1 MLCRVTKVSSTANN
15 KVLFKIRIFPDNLHP
30 VLNYITIYWY
40 RVRPVAG
47 PDGSSRTLVD
57 ARSWRNLGG
66 DRGVR
71 ACVVLLL
78 LVRLFQELLS
88 RRCVR
93 ASSLRGRACGQKR
106 LRARSDSAAA
116 PRNARSTVATS
127 ASWVT
132 STARPWRRARDF
144 SSRTRSRWAAATD
157 PGIGDATLEPS
168 CHRHVL
174 NVMPCSAE

>member
-66 DRGVR
+66 DRAVR
-71 ACVVLLL
+71 VCVLLLL
-78 LVRLFQELLS
+78 LVRLFQVLLS

-116 PRNARSTVATS
+116 PR
-127 ASWVT
+127 
-132 STARPWRRARDF
+132 ARPGPAQGISPVGRPRPPSPTCRRAPLADHLAARLAEAAHV
-144 SSRTRSRWAAATD
+144 RS
-157 PGIGDATLEPS
+157 GDCFRFL
-168 CHRHVL
+168 R
-174 NVMPCSAE
+174 AEQ

>member
-66 DRGVR
+66 DRAVR
-71 ACVVLLL
+71 VCVLLLL
-78 LVRLFQELLS
+78 LVRLFQVLLS

-116 PRNARSTVATS
+116 PR
-127 ASWVT
+127 
-132 STARPWRRARDF
+132 ARPCRAQGISSQQLRRPAVTPSPPSPPNSVRPNQSWNSGRSDSDRPEINFGLAR
-144 SSRTRSRWAAATD
+144 T
-157 PGIGDATLEPS
+157 
-168 CHRHVL
+168 
-174 NVMPCSAE
+174 PCSAE